1 MVINKRGNMSYLFMS
16 NIKNFDSINN
26 PDEAYQTV
34 DIGDTINFIDDYN
47 NNRKASFLMI
57 RAHRDND
64 ILIQILPYNYGV
76 LIPATEMWSV
86 DSLKEIEGITI
97 KQAFNPIDSS
107 SINTNCK
114 IQWMIGYK

>member
-1 MVINKRGNMSYLFMS
+1 MSYLFMS
-16 NIKNFDSINN
+16 NIKNFDNINN

-34 DIGDTINFIDDYN
+34 NIGDTINFIDN
-47 NNRKASFLMI
+47 NNVNKKASFLMI
-57 RAHRDND
+57 RAHKNND

-97 KQAFNPIDSS
+97 KQAFDPKNSN